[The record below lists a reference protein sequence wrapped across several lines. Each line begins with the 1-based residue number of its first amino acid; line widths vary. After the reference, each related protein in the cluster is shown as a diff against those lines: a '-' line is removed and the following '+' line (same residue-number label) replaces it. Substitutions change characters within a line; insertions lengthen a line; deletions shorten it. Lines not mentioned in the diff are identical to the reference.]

1 MYGEA
6 GDSKEGRK
14 YEKKSSIG
22 RKEGRKKGMKEERKT
37 RKKERKKKRRRIKK
51 VGKIVRK

>member
-14 YEKKSSIG
+14 YGKKSSIG
-22 RKEGRKKGMKEERKT
+22 RKEGRKEEKEGMKEER
-37 RKKERKKKRRRIKK
+37 E
-51 VGKIVRK
+51 